1 MMGNHCPR
9 IIHISWLAPRSLE
22 YITNREDRV
31 STNNQKEK
39 NNLCRILLQK
49 LPPSQIQG
57 DTYLMWVAS
66 RSLELGCPELTIMIR
81 IWLYHY
87 LAIYQAES
95 ETWRSRNLQNGIQ
108 NAESFP
114 SVSDCTTRVSR
125 AARSGGFWKIVRFPI
140 RPCFSLRFGVDRKEK
155 TQQNLVFHFWSA
167 FELQSSVATIILG
180 FSNSSRDRCVL

>member
-1 MMGNHCPR
+1 MIPA
-9 IIHISWLAPRSLE
+9 LAGFQS
-22 YITNREDRV
+22 V
-31 STNNQKEK
+31 SPWSNSMHVTHHE
-39 NNLCRILLQK
+39 LRH
-49 LPPSQIQG
+49 
-57 DTYLMWVAS
+57 
-66 RSLELGCPELTIMIR
+66 ELGCSELTIMPR

-87 LAIYQAES
+87 LAIYYQAES

-140 RPCFSLRFGVDRKEK
+140 RACFSLRFGVDRKEK

-167 FELQSSVATIILG
+167 FELQSSVAITIFD
-180 FSNSSRDRCVL
+180 FSNSSRDRRVL